1 MRWCGRARAGMM
13 AMAVKPSDHQNV
25 LANAAAWPAMPAA
38 WCAWSWVERI
48 MARMAVPN
56 APP

>member
-1 MRWCGRARAGMM
+1 MM